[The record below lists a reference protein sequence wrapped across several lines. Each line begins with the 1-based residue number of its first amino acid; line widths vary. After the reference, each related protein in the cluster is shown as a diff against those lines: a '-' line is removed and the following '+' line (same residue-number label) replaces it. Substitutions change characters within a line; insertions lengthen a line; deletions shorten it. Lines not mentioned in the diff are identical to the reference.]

1 MNKLLSLV
9 VFLPLIASAEV
20 VERLVAIVNT
30 EAVLES
36 DFKLLREKA
45 KNPLRLNKYL
55 LPSDPNLIL
64 KGDRQAMTDYLVG
77 EKIVE
82 SEIRRLNLSV
92 TSEKVEQEVRQIA
105 QRNQMSIDE
114 LYAQIHREGL
124 SKAEYQ
130 SAMKEN
136 IEQQNLLEQ
145 EIISRIRI
153 TDDDALAEYL
163 KSHPESR
170 VSIDEFT
177 VSHIFFSPKKGGPE
191 AALQRAEDVMKRLAA
206 GENFETLA
214 EQFSEDPNFS
224 AGGMLGTFKSGEFL
238 KEIETAIAPLSPG
251 QTTRIVKSRLGFHI
265 VKLIDKKI
273 TADPRFEKEKNAIKA
288 RLMDAAVARQF
299 RIWLQ
304 TKKEDAFVRINK

>member
-153 TDDDALAEYL
+153 TDDDALAQYL

-170 VSIDEFT
+170 LSIDEFT

>member
-1 MNKLLSLV
+1 MNKFLLLALFIPAVSL
-9 VFLPLIASAEV
+9 ADV

-30 EAVLES
+30 EAILES

-45 KNPLRLNKYL
+45 RNPLRLNKYL
-55 LPSDPNLIL
+55 LPQDGNLKDNRAGMI
-64 KGDRQAMTDYLVG
+64 DYLIG

-92 TSEKVEQEVRQIA
+92 TTEKVESEIRQIA
-105 QRNQMSIDE
+105 QRNRMTIDE
-114 LYAQIHREGL
+114 LYSQIRHEGL
-124 SKAEYQ
+124 SKSEYQ

-136 IEQQNLLEQ
+136 IEQQSLLEQ
-145 EIISRIRI
+145 EIISKIRI
-153 TDDDALAEYL
+153 TDDDALTEYL

-170 VSIDEFT
+170 VSVDEFT
-177 VSHIFFSPKKGGPE
+177 VSHIFFSPKKGGAE
-191 AALQRAEDVMKRLAA
+191 AAARRAEDVMKRLAG
-206 GENFETLA
+206 GENFESLA

-238 KEIETAIAPLSPG
+238 KEIEAAIASLSPG

-273 TADPRFEKEKNAIKA
+273 TADPRFEREKNAIKA
-288 RLMDAAVARQF
+288 RLMDAAVNRQF

-304 TKKEDAFVRINK
+304 TKKEDAFIRINK

>member
-1 MNKLLSLV
+1 MNKFLLLALFIPAVS
-9 VFLPLIASAEV
+9 FADV

-30 EAVLES
+30 EAILES

-55 LPSDPNLIL
+55 LPQDGNLKDNRAGMI
-64 KGDRQAMTDYLVG
+64 DYLIG

-92 TSEKVEQEVRQIA
+92 TTEKVESEIRQIA
-105 QRNQMSIDE
+105 QRNRMTIDE
-114 LYAQIHREGL
+114 LYSQIRHEGL
-124 SKAEYQ
+124 SKSEYQ

-136 IEQQNLLEQ
+136 IEQQSLLEQ
-145 EIISRIRI
+145 EIISKIRI
-153 TDDDALAEYL
+153 TDDDALTEYL

-170 VSIDEFT
+170 VSVDEFT
-177 VSHIFFSPKKGGPE
+177 VSHIFFSPKKGGAE
-191 AALQRAEDVMKRLAA
+191 AAAQRAEDVMKRLAA
-206 GENFETLA
+206 GQNFESLA

-238 KEIETAIAPLSPG
+238 KEIEAAIASLSPG
-251 QTTRIVKSRLGFHI
+251 QTTRIVKSRIGFHI

-273 TADPRFEKEKNAIKA
+273 TADPRFEREKNAIKA
-288 RLMDAAVARQF
+288 RLMDAAVNRQF

-304 TKKEDAFVRINK
+304 TKKEDAFIRINK